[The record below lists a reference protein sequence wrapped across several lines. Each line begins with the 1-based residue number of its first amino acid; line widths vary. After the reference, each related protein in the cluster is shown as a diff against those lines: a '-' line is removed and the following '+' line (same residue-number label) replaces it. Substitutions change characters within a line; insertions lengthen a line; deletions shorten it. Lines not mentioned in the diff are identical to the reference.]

1 MANLTR
7 GKNFE
12 AHKSK
17 VLHIVARKFLEKGYH
32 ETTMKQIASESEM
45 ALGSLVNIFKN
56 KEGILT
62 ELVAYVLECQYET
75 VQKLLEGKTDDKI
88 FLYAAETVL
97 QLHMAESGEHMREM
111 YSVSYTLP
119 ETSRVI
125 YQSITKK
132 LEYIFSQHL
141 PTLETKD
148 FYCLELAAGGIT
160 RSFMT
165 VPCDVFFTMEMKTEK
180 FLQALLR
187 IYLVPEDK
195 IAETAEFLKQFDFVS
210 LAGET
215 IDNMLSYLE
224 SKV

>member
-1 MANLTR
+1 MANVTR

-12 AHKSK
+12 AMKSK
-17 VLHIVARKFLEKGYH
+17 VLHIVAKRFLEKGYH

-45 ALGSLVNIFKN
+45 AIGSLVNIFKN

-75 VQKLLEGKTDDKI
+75 VQRMLSEKTDDKI
-88 FLYAAETVL
+88 FIYAAETVL
-97 QLHMAESGEHMREM
+97 QLYMAESSEHMREM

-119 ETSRVI
+119 EASKVI
-125 YQSITKK
+125 YHTITKK
-132 LEYIFSQHL
+132 LEYIFAEHL

-148 FYCLELAAGGIT
+148 FYCLELAASGIT

-165 VPCDVFFTMEMKTEK
+165 VPCDVFFTMELKTEK
-180 FLQALLR
+180 FLQSLLR
-187 IYLVPEDK
+187 IYLVPEEK
-195 IAETAEFLKQFDFVS
+195 IAQTIDFIKQFDFT
-210 LAGET
+210 AIANDT
-215 IDNMLSYLE
+215 IENMLSYLE